1 LSTLVPV
8 ASCGVVASSASSPED
23 SGAQTDGLDS
33 ATGDATGPGTG
44 DGSSCHPG
52 SVQTYTP
59 DMYHPAAAAWQG
71 VCTQDDIDQFYNT
84 CLGPT
89 PDAGACH
96 AISQPDAADAACVRC
111 LVTPYT
117 ADRYGPLIDHG
128 TFITENVAGCIELT
142 DPSGLSCAKAEAAL
156 VGCELSACEANCPV
170 VDATSRAAYDACA
183 SEADSSGCQAYA
195 TMAACT
201 MDAGSTDAGSTA
213 CSASSFELFFKYA
226 AKLFCGPIPPGDAGG
241 SFYDAFEEATAADA
255 RGDSEQ

>member
-1 LSTLVPV
+1 M
-8 ASCGVVASSASSPED
+8 ASCGVVASSANGAED

-33 ATGDATGPGTG
+33 AAGDAPGPGTG

-71 VCTQDDIDQFYNT
+71 VCSDQEIKDFYND
-84 CLGPT
+84 CLSPT
-89 PDAGACH
+89 PDAGACR
-96 AISQPDAADAACVRC
+96 AISQPDAADAACVAC
-111 LVTPYT
+111 LLTPYT

-183 SEADSSGCQAYA
+183 SEADGSGCQAYA

-201 MDAGSTDAGSTA
+201 TDAGSTI
-213 CSASSFELFFKYA
+213 CSTALSSMDSFAKVAS
-226 AKLFCGPIPPGDAGG
+226 LFCGLPMPLEAGAQ
-241 SFYDAFEEATAADA
+241 FYDASEAGRAMDA
-255 RGDSEQ
+255 SGDAEQ